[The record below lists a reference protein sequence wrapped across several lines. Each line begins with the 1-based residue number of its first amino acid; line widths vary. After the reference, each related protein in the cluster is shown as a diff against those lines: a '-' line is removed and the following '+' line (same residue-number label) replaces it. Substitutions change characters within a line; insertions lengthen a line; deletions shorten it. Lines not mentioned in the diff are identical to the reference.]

1 MRDAEY
7 DFIRKL
13 VYTHSRIN
21 LGSDKMELVS
31 ARLGKRLRATNL
43 PSITDYC
50 RHLQSPSGEEEL
62 SHLIDAISTNHTFFF
77 RESPHFDFL
86 RDHILPEMG
95 ALRQAENWPD
105 FPIWSAA
112 SSSGEEPYSIAILLA
127 QTLGLNSAWRWRI
140 DATDISNKI
149 LTVARAGVY
158 REDQIKT
165 LPRDLLRT
173 YFQKGY
179 GPQEGKYR
187 VQSALSERI
196 AFRQCNLLEG
206 ELPYRHLFP
215 VIFCRNVMIY
225 FDRPTQEE
233 LVAKLTRQLIPGGY
247 LIVGQSESLTGI
259 RHSLATVKPSI
270 YRKPASA
277 R

>member
-1 MRDAEY
+1 MRDSEY

-50 RHLQSPSGEEEL
+50 RHLQSSSGEGEL

-77 RESPHFDFL
+77 RENPHFEYL
-86 RDHILPEMG
+86 RDHILPEM
-95 ALRQAENWPD
+95 ATRRQTEKWPD

-112 SSSGEEPYSIAILLA
+112 SSSGEEPFSLAILLA
-127 QTLGLNSAWRWRI
+127 QSLGFNSAWRWRI
-140 DATDISNKI
+140 EATDISNKM
-149 LTVARAGVY
+149 LAQAQAGIY
-158 REDQIKT
+158 REEQIKS
-165 LPRDLLRT
+165 LSPELLRT
-173 YFQKGY
+173 YFQKGF

-187 VQSALSERI
+187 VQAAVRERTT
-196 AFRQCNLLEG
+196 FRQCNLHDADT
-206 ELPYRHLFP
+206 PYQHQFP

-225 FDRPTQEE
+225 FDHATQEE
-233 LVAKLTRQLIPGGY
+233 LVAKLSRQLRPGGY
-247 LIVGQSESLTGI
+247 LFVGQSESLTGI
-259 RHSLATVKPSI
+259 RHDLETMRPSV
-270 YRKPASA
+270 YRKPPSL